1 MLNKHKTESAWSE
14 KGILFI
20 IYKNWLRNRRTQKM
34 MSSTNKNQKLNLK
47 KRVSNYYDS
56 ERLNTS
62 KEHENKL

>member
-1 MLNKHKTESAWSE
+1 MMTSA
-14 KGILFI
+14 
-20 IYKNWLRNRRTQKM
+20 
-34 MSSTNKNQKLNLK
+34 NKNQNLNLK